1 MEEIM
6 GFAMKIVYDERIDN
20 RYPTSPT
27 DDPCRTGSAAIEL
40 RSKGFNFIKPYPA
53 SLTDILRVH
62 GLQHIETVRS
72 RGLFDAAAL
81 AAGGAICAA
90 ELALEG
96 EPAFALIR
104 PPGHHASAIRA
115 WGMCYFNNMA
125 IAVQKIRPN
134 AKRVLIIDID
144 LHFGDGTVSI
154 FRGDHEVKVFN
165 PGCVDANFDYL
176 TLNAGGYIK
185 QIESALEDNSF
196 DIIGV
201 SAGFDTYMEDW
212 GGLLGFD
219 DYQKIGELIKEGSK
233 CCADRRFALLEGG
246 YHPDLRLCIL
256 SFLKGFSD

>member
-1 MEEIM
+1 
-6 GFAMKIVYDERIDN
+6 MKIVYSRKYEA
-20 RYPTSPT
+20 RYPANPVENP
-27 DDPCRTGSAAIEL
+27 DRVRLSAQELEKIGYELIE
-40 RSKGFNFIKPYPA
+40 PDTC
-53 SLTDILRVH
+53 SLQDISRVH
-62 GLQHIETVRS
+62 GREHIDRVRKS
-72 RGLFDAAAL
+72 GHFEAAAL

-90 ELALEG
+90 ELAMEG

-104 PPGHHASAIRA
+104 PPGHHAAANRA

-154 FRGDHEVKVFN
+154 FRGDHEVKVVN
-165 PGCVDANFDYL
+165 PGSVDANFDYL

-185 QIESALEDNSF
+185 QIELALEDNSF

-201 SAGFDTYMEDW
+201 SAGFDTYLEDW

-219 DYQKIGELIKEGSK
+219 DYQKIGGLIKEGSK

-256 SFLKGFSD
+256 SFLKGFGD

>member
-1 MEEIM
+1 
-6 GFAMKIVYDERIDN
+6 MKIVYSRGFEK
-20 RYPTSPT
+20 RYPANPVECPS
-27 DDPCRTGSAAIEL
+27 RAISSAREL
-40 RSKGFNFIKPYPA
+40 ERYGFVEPEPA
-53 SLTDILRVH
+53 SLQDIARVH
-62 GLQHIETVRS
+62 GQEHIERVKEW
-72 RGLFDAAAL
+72 GFFDAAAL

-90 ELALEG
+90 ELAMEG

-104 PPGHHASAIRA
+104 PPGHHAAANRA

-154 FRGDHEVKVFN
+154 FRGDHEVKVVN
-165 PGCVDANFDYL
+165 PGSVDANFDYL
-176 TLNAGGYIK
+176 TLNARGYLK

-196 DIIGV
+196 DIIGI
-201 SAGFDTYMEDW
+201 SAGFDTYLEDW

-219 DYQKIGELIKEGSK
+219 DYQKIGGIINEGSK
-233 CCADRRFALLEGG
+233 SCADRRFALLEGG
-246 YHPDLRLCIL
+246 YHPDLSICIR

>member
-1 MEEIM
+1 VKIIYSR
-6 GFAMKIVYDERIDN
+6 GFEK
-20 RYPTSPT
+20 RYPATPIESP
-27 DDPCRTGSAAIEL
+27 DRVFNSVREL
-40 RSKGFNFIKPYPA
+40 ERYEFVKPEAA
-53 SLTDILRVH
+53 SLQDIGRVH
-62 GLQHIETVRS
+62 NQEHIKRVRAKGLY
-72 RGLFDAAAL
+72 DAAAL

-90 ELALEG
+90 EQAMEG

-104 PPGHHASAIRA
+104 PPGHHAAANRA

-154 FRGDHEVKVFN
+154 FRGDHEVKVVN
-165 PGCVDANFDYL
+165 PGSVDANFDYL
-176 TLNAGGYIK
+176 TLNADGYIK
-185 QIESALEDNSF
+185 QIEVALEDNSF

-201 SAGFDTYMEDW
+201 SAGFDTYLEDW

-219 DYQKIGELIKEGSK
+219 DYQKIGETIKEGSK
-233 CCADRRFALLEGG
+233 RCAYQRFALLEGG

-256 SFLKGFSD
+256 NFLKGFGD